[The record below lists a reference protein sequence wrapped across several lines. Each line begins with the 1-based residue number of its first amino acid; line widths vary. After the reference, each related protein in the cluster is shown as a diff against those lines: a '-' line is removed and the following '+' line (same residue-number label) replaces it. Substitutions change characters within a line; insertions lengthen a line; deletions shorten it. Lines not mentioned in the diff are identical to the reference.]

1 LWGGHT
7 GPRPSGSATSRNR
20 PRPRVSVS
28 SGWPHSTQRRGGR
41 LEGGK
46 GTSRSVRRSR
56 APRQFP
62 AGYVLVAAEAAGA
75 GAGELLDE
83 VLEELLVLL
92 VEAAEDELLAALLP
106 PESELLEEP
115 SFFVEL

>member
-1 LWGGHT
+1 MWGGHT
-7 GPRPSGSATSRNR
+7 GPRPSGSATSRKR
-20 PRPRVSVS
+20 PRPRASVN

-62 AGYVLVAAEAAGA
+62 ARYVLVAAAAAAGA
-75 GAGELLDE
+75 GALLDD

-92 VEAAEDELLAALLP
+92 VDADDELLEALLP
-106 PESELLEEP
+106 PESELVVEL